1 MEKEFTEDEE
11 LLYLASYVVKQGIY
25 DEIVLCYLRDYFTGS
40 IEDMCSY
47 GIKSAVSR
55 WRATSWRSAF

>member
-25 DEIVLCYLRDYFTGS
+25 DEIVFVLSERLFHRFY
-40 IEDMCSY
+40 
-47 GIKSAVSR
+47 
-55 WRATSWRSAF
+55 